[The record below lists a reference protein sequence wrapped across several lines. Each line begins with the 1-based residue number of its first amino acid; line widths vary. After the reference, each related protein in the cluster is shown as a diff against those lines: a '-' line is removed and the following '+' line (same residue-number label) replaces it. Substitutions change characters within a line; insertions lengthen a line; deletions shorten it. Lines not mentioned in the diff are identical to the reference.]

1 MINNNIKNIVIIG
14 GGLAGDTATAALREA
29 GYTGGIQLVSDE
41 LHRPYDR
48 PPLSKAALLAPD
60 EAAKIHFRAAEWY
73 AENHVELILGD
84 GAAKLDPAAHQVT
97 LRSGRV
103 IAYDKLLIAT
113 GTRARRL
120 RLLETTGAPVF
131 YLRSLDDCEALRPLL
146 VPGAKIVLIG
156 AGVIGMEVAA
166 TANALGCAVTVVE
179 LAPRVMARSV
189 SPAVSGFIADCH
201 REHGVTI
208 HCGAKITGMHCVN
221 GRAVLELEGGIRL
234 EPDAVIAGIGAEP
247 ITELAQEAGLRV
259 DDGIIIDRFTRTSDP
274 DIHAAGDVAR
284 FESVARGQHI
294 RAEHWRHAIDQ
305 ATCAAHAMLG
315 ADTAYEERPWVWS
328 DQYDLNIQITGEG
341 TGETEI
347 LRGDPATK
355 SFTAF
360 QLREGCIVGAVSV
373 NQAKWKRPIAE
384 LVHNQARIE
393 PAILAD
399 PNADIK
405 KLASGMK

>member
-73 AENHVELILGD
+73 AENNVELILGD

-103 IAYDKLLIAT
+103 IGYDKLLIAT

-120 RLLETTGAPVF
+120 RMLETTGAPVF

-166 TANALGCAVTVVE
+166 SAAQRGLAVTVIGKE
-179 LAPRVMARSV
+179 TAPFEKQLGARIGNAFV
-189 SPAVSGFIADCH
+189 GLHRRKGVTFRLGQEIEALHGDGAVQHIILDNGERIPADLVVIGFGVRPVTDYVTGVTLDKDGGITVDATLKAADGLFAAGDIARFVNPVDDFVFAVALVKAKFEAEFFCQGPAVS
-201 REHGVTI
+201 
-208 HCGAKITGMHCVN
+208 
-221 GRAVLELEGGIRL
+221 
-234 EPDAVIAGIGAEP
+234 
-247 ITELAQEAGLRV
+247 
-259 DDGIIIDRFTRTSDP
+259 
-274 DIHAAGDVAR
+274 
-284 FESVARGQHI
+284 
-294 RAEHWRHAIDQ
+294 
-305 ATCAAHAMLG
+305 
-315 ADTAYEERPWVWS
+315 
-328 DQYDLNIQITGEG
+328 LNIRQGFVSVDVGLAFAEQVEVG
-341 TGETEI
+341 TV
-347 LRGDPATK
+347 
-355 SFTAF
+355 
-360 QLREGCIVGAVSV
+360 QYV
-373 NQAKWKRPIAE
+373 NQAAHGLVPSLSLWAWEHSGQAVTLAERPA
-384 LVHNQARIE
+384 LSVPARIW
-393 PAILAD
+393 
-399 PNADIK
+399 
-405 KLASGMK
+405 S

>member
-1 MINNNIKNIVIIG
+1 MDQINNIVIIG
-14 GGLAGDTATAALREA
+14 GGLAGDTATATLREA

-48 PPLSKAALLAPD
+48 PPLSKTALLTSEDAR
-60 EAAKIHFRAAEWY
+60 KIHFRPETWY
-73 AENHVELILGD
+73 AENNVDLILGD

-97 LRSGRV
+97 LQSGRV
-103 IAYDKLLIAT
+103 LGYDKLLIAT

-146 VPGAKIVLIG
+146 VQGAKIAIIG

-166 TANALGCAVTVVE
+166 TANSLGCAVTVIE

-189 SPAVSGFIADCH
+189 SPAISEFIAAYH
-201 REHGVTI
+201 REKGVDI
-208 HCGAKITGMHCVN
+208 RCGAKITGMHCIN

-259 DDGIIIDRFTRTSDP
+259 EDGIIIDRFTRTSNP

-284 FESVARGQHI
+284 FESVAHGQHI

-305 ATCAAHAMLG
+305 ATTAAHAMLG
-315 ADTAYEERPWVWS
+315 AQTPYEERPWVWS

-341 TGETEI
+341 SGETEI
-347 LRGDPATK
+347 FRGDPATK

-360 QLREGCIVGAVSV
+360 QLKGGRIAGAISV

-384 LVHNQARIE
+384 LVHNHAKIE
-393 PAILAD
+393 PSVLAD
-399 PNADIK
+399 LNMDLK
-405 KLASGMK
+405 KLANAVEKV

>member
-1 MINNNIKNIVIIG
+1 MTIGNIVIIG

-29 GYTGGIQLVSDE
+29 GYTGGLQLVSDE

-48 PPLSKAALLAPD
+48 PPLSKAALLTPD
-60 EAAKIHFRAAEWY
+60 DAQKIHFRPESWY
-73 AENHVELILGD
+73 AENNVDLILGD

-97 LRSGRV
+97 LQSGRV
-103 IAYDKLLIAT
+103 LAYDKLLIAT

-120 RLLETTGAPVF
+120 RLLEATGAPVF

-146 VPGAKIVLIG
+146 KPGAKIAIIG

-166 TANALGCAVTVVE
+166 TANALGCDVSVIE

-189 SPAVSGFIADCH
+189 SPAVSEFIAAYH
-201 REHGVTI
+201 REKGVDI
-208 HCGAKITGMHCVN
+208 RCGAKITGMHCVN

-247 ITELAQEAGLRV
+247 ITELAQEGGLRV
-259 DDGIIIDRFTRTSDP
+259 EDGILIDRFTRTSHP

-284 FESVARGQHI
+284 FESVAHGQHI

-305 ATCAAHAMLG
+305 ATIAAHAMLG
-315 ADTAYEERPWVWS
+315 AQTPYEERPWVWS

-341 TGETEI
+341 AGETEI
-347 LRGDPATK
+347 FRGRPETK

-360 QLREGCIVGAVSV
+360 QLRDGRITGAISV

-384 LVHNQARIE
+384 LVHNHAKIA
-393 PAILAD
+393 PALLAD
-399 PNADIK
+399 PDTDLK
-405 KLASGMK
+405 KLASAIEKV